1 MFHHTHRQCNRFS
14 NLQHGK
20 GSTTYW
26 IITSPSSA
34 FLLPTHLNKLPN
46 SRLLLRQQ
54 RRPQIQIPQVMT
66 TKTYQST
73 TGLQLWSKSDKRSKT
88 RNSALS
94 LKRPSSGRQNKR
106 SRRSAKLSSELCIL
120 ARSYRVMQEH
130 LGEEGTG
137 FRSLTLSLL
146 VLPVIDEL
154 NISQQTGARNL
165 RLGVY
170 FFGPV
175 GIRLELIPRINI
187 H

>member
-1 MFHHTHRQCNRFS
+1 
-14 NLQHGK
+14 
-20 GSTTYW
+20 
-26 IITSPSSA
+26 
-34 FLLPTHLNKLPN
+34 
-46 SRLLLRQQ
+46 
-54 RRPQIQIPQVMT
+54 
-66 TKTYQST
+66 
-73 TGLQLWSKSDKRSKT
+73 
-88 RNSALS
+88 
-94 LKRPSSGRQNKR
+94 
-106 SRRSAKLSSELCIL
+106 
-120 ARSYRVMQEH
+120 MQEH

-154 NISQQTGARNL
+154 NISQQAGARNL